1 MTVKAWLFEK
11 CMSPYFRRARTMRLP
26 LSHFLLGKSAC
37 RLAHPTSSA
46 AVPRPTQRGAAH
58 TPGALHIP
66 PPLLRPLPGTAR
78 ADPLAGQWQL
88 YACISSH
95 TGGWRPVWLCG
106 ISCRRREVTGNGQ
119 SGSGLVLC
127 SSEYVTLH
135 TSTKNH
141 RLRAVSSRAARMIL
155 PASA

>member
-1 MTVKAWLFEK
+1 MAFRKMHESILQARANDALAALSF
-11 CMSPYFRRARTMRLP
+11 SPWQERLP
-26 LSHFLLGKSAC
+26 
-37 RLAHPTSSA
+37 
-46 AVPRPTQRGAAH
+46 PRPPDVLRGRAAAATQRAAH
-58 TPGALHIP
+58 HQRAAHIP